1 MDKEFHKKLKVGDK
15 LVCISNKLFGGKT
28 EYYFIFGKTYT
39 IGSQS
44 IGRAK
49 AIYVTDE
56 NRYMYFIGDMS
67 YIYFETLEKYRS
79 VKIDNLLT

>member
-1 MDKEFHKKLKVGDK
+1 MIYRYVFPINF
-15 LVCISNKLFGGKT
+15 LVEKSD
-28 EYYFIFGKTYT
+28 YDFIYGNTYT

-44 IGRAK
+44 IGISN

-67 YIYFETLEKYRS
+67 HIYFETLEKYRS
-79 VKIDNLLT
+79 DKITNLLT